1 MLFRSEMPIQHNFSN
16 WSNVNFTMI
25 GEHEGE
31 VTTSIVDAIESGMVR
46 HATVGFF
53 IAKTYDFLTNVGID
67 SSRIRFRNRCF
78 LSGRP
83 RGVYSKFNLSRI
95 AIRDMAGKGQIPG
108 LTKASW

>member
-1 MLFRSEMPIQHNFSN
+1 MAKLSSINKNNKRIKLSEKFKKKRSELKKIIMNKKLPLEERFKAQQKLSN
-16 WSNVNFTMI
+16 LPRN
-25 GEHEGE
+25 
-31 VTTSIVDAIESGMVR
+31 
-46 HATVGFF
+46 
-53 IAKTYDFLTNVGID
+53 
-67 SSRIRFRNRCF
+67 SSKIRFRNRCF

>member
-1 MLFRSEMPIQHNFSN
+1 MAKQSAIQKNINRKRLIDRLSEK
-16 WSNVNFTMI
+16 
-25 GEHEGE
+25 
-31 VTTSIVDAIESGMVR
+31 R
-46 HATVGFF
+46 
-53 IAKTYDFLTNVGID
+53 AKLKKILNNKELSFEERIKVQMKLETLPRN
-67 SSRIRFRNRCF
+67 SSKIRFRNRCF

>member
-1 MLFRSEMPIQHNFSN
+1 MAKQSAIQKNINRKILIDRLSEKRAKLKKTLMNKELSFEDRVKIQMKLESMPRN
-16 WSNVNFTMI
+16 
-25 GEHEGE
+25 
-31 VTTSIVDAIESGMVR
+31 
-46 HATVGFF
+46 
-53 IAKTYDFLTNVGID
+53 
-67 SSRIRFRNRCF
+67 SSRIRYRNRCF

>member
-1 MLFRSEMPIQHNFSN
+1 MAKKSAIQKNQNRQELIDNFKLKRSNLKKKLLNKELKFEDRIKLQ
-16 WSNVNFTMI
+16 I
-25 GEHEGE
+25 KL
-31 VTTSIVDAIESGMVR
+31 DALPR
-46 HATVGFF
+46 
-53 IAKTYDFLTNVGID
+53 N
-67 SSRIRFRNRCF
+67 SSRIRYRNRCF

>member
-1 MLFRSEMPIQHNFSN
+1 LKRSNLKKQLLNKELKFEDRIKLQ
-16 WSNVNFTMI
+16 I
-25 GEHEGE
+25 KL
-31 VTTSIVDAIESGMVR
+31 DALPR
-46 HATVGFF
+46 
-53 IAKTYDFLTNVGID
+53 K
-67 SSRIRFRNRCF
+67 SSRIRYRNRCF

>member
-1 MLFRSEMPIQHNFSN
+1 MAKQSAIQKNTNRKILIDRLRLKRAKLKKALMNKELPFEERVKIQIKLESMPRN
-16 WSNVNFTMI
+16 
-25 GEHEGE
+25 
-31 VTTSIVDAIESGMVR
+31 
-46 HATVGFF
+46 
-53 IAKTYDFLTNVGID
+53 
-67 SSRIRFRNRCF
+67 SSRIRYRNRCF

>member
-1 MLFRSEMPIQHNFSN
+1 MAKQSAIQKNTNRKILIDRLREKRAKLKKALMNKELPFEERVKIQIKLESMPRN
-16 WSNVNFTMI
+16 
-25 GEHEGE
+25 
-31 VTTSIVDAIESGMVR
+31 
-46 HATVGFF
+46 
-53 IAKTYDFLTNVGID
+53 
-67 SSRIRFRNRCF
+67 SSRIRYRNRCF